1 MKNKNKVF
9 KAIYLADYVPDVM
22 KRIEGS
28 LLDNKARIDYAVRI
42 DGGALEYASDSLKND
57 CPSSNKWNRR
67 RVYLKESFVPRFQFT
82 RRIADSATDA
92 SRWSFS

>member
-1 MKNKNKVF
+1 MNLV
-9 KAIYLADYVPDVM
+9 ADIQIKCNLCPEVYNGQLGFGENHAAT
-22 KRIEGS
+22 RGS
-28 LLDNKARIDYAVRI
+28 GTSTTQGNITSATDILSPY
-42 DGGALEYASDSLKND
+42 

-67 RVYLKESFVPRFQFT
+67 RVYLMESFVPRFQFT

>member
-28 LLDNKARIDYAVRI
+28 LLDNKAIIDFDINVIKELFSSAIDKCKTTENFYFARGAIRNTFLDPDIEGELLSRIPDDLV
-42 DGGALEYASDSLKND
+42 ALDKN
-57 CPSSNKWNRR
+57 N
-67 RVYLKESFVPRFQFT
+67 
-82 RRIADSATDA
+82 
-92 SRWSFS
+92 